1 MNDKLG
7 KKPVTPDSELL
18 ELLKEWV
25 APDVTE
31 SQRSRYTGKTNFMGI
46 PLDELYSKVTEV
58 EEVEE
63 EEIQPLTAEEIE
75 QIRQDAY
82 QEGFEQGKA
91 EGYQAGETQGFE
103 EGHEKGL
110 KSGHEE
116 GYLAGLEQGQ
126 SDIDIKIARLTDL
139 THQLYHPIDKVDDAA
154 EQQLLNLVVML
165 AESVIRHET
174 KSNKDAL
181 LSVIHE
187 ATASLPFNTKLSEIH
202 IHPDDLEL
210 LSEVYTEEAMI
221 EQKWIIKEEPSYQP
235 GDIIVMTPDS
245 LIDRSVKQRIK
256 QTIEPFIAKALLN
269 KEQNDQLPQVT
280 RHIPEDDKG
289 KATLST
295 ETPENNNQADVALKA
310 NSEESSEENTANPS
324 DETSQLNE
332 LQSPKN
338 NPDKNIE
345 DPRLAERRA
354 RSKVK

>member
-7 KKPVTPDSELL
+7 KKPVTPDKELL

-31 SQRSRYTGKTNFMGI
+31 SQRSRYIGKTNFMGI
-46 PLDELYSKVTEV
+46 PLDELYSKVV
-58 EEVEE
+58 AAEEVEE

-82 QEGFEQGKA
+82 NEGFELGKT
-91 EGYQAGETQGFE
+91 EGYQAGETQGLE
-103 EGHEKGL
+103 EGHEKGI

-126 SDIDIKIARLTDL
+126 SAIDIKVARLTDL
-139 THQLYHPIDKVDDAA
+139 THQLYFPIEKVDAAA
-154 EQQLLNLVVML
+154 EQQLLNLAVML

-174 KSNKDAL
+174 KCNKDAL

-210 LSEVYTEEAMI
+210 LSEIYTEEAMI

-256 QTIEPFIAKALLN
+256 QTIEPFVEKALLD
-269 KEQNDQLPQVT
+269 KEVNDHSPQVT
-280 RHIPEDDKG
+280 RHIPQEDIDKD
-289 KATLST
+289 ALIT
-295 ETPENNNQADVALKA
+295 ENNNQPDT
-310 NSEESSEENTANPS
+310 SSEPTSEKSAPNSSEDTSSEIVNQSEN
-324 DETSQLNE
+324 
-332 LQSPKN
+332 QSVEASS
-338 NPDKNIE
+338 DKNVE
-345 DPRLAERRA
+345 DPRLKERRS
-354 RSKVK
+354 RSRES

>member
-7 KKPVTPDSELL
+7 KKPVTPDRELL
-18 ELLKEWV
+18 ELLEEWV

-46 PLDELYSKVTEV
+46 PLDELYSKVIAK
-58 EEVEE
+58 EEIEE
-63 EEIQPLTAEEIE
+63 EEIPPLTAEEIQ

-82 QEGFEQGKA
+82 DEGFESGKS
-91 EGYQAGETQGFE
+91 EGYQAGEAQGRE
-103 EGHEKGL
+103 EGHEIGI

-126 SDIDIKIARLTDL
+126 AEIDIKVARLTDL
-139 THQLYHPIDKVDDAA
+139 THQLYHPIEKVDAAA

-210 LSEVYTEEAMI
+210 LSEIYTAEAMI

-256 QTIEPFIAKALLN
+256 QTIEPFIEKALLD
-269 KEQNDQLPQVT
+269 KEQNDHVPQTT
-280 RHIPEDDKG
+280 RHIPQDDLD
-289 KATLST
+289 KASPVAKTAKDNSNISA
-295 ETPENNNQADVALKA
+295 EQATD
-310 NSEESSEENTANPS
+310 SDNTANTIPE
-324 DETSQLNE
+324 DNAVNTPVTKQRSQDSE
-332 LQSPKN
+332 S
-338 NPDKNIE
+338 
-345 DPRLAERRA
+345 
-354 RSKVK
+354 